1 MTDYHREYR
10 ATNSDFQVWLS
21 QEIWGSAD
29 TRDIRADVIRD
40 FTEALTVWLG
50 KLGYSMNTN
59 WGFRAVSNW
68 LYSIAVVEQASF
80 NSRRRIKYPEPQ
92 HRNMDEDYDY
102 FSFVMNW
109 EAVDQFMKPWR
120 FVEDFDPDTRMGRR
134 IWFEL
139 TAAIYP
145 YLDLENSKNG
155 EYIRE
160 LFESSDSDSDG
171 AGAGA
176 EKGVRRVMGKQQQ
189 SSDVYLQDMQ
199 SGFHGG
205 EWSKV

>member
-21 QEIWGSAD
+21 QEIWSGAD
-29 TRDIRADVIRD
+29 TRAIRRDVIAD
-40 FTEALTVWLG
+40 FTEELTAWLR

-68 LYSIAVVEQASF
+68 LYSLAVVEQASL
-80 NSRRRIKYPEPQ
+80 NSRRRIKYPHPM
-92 HRNMDEDYDY
+92 HRDMEEDYDY
-102 FSFVMNW
+102 FSFVLNW
-109 EAVDQFMKPWR
+109 DTVQQFMQSWQ
-120 FVEDFDPDTRMGRR
+120 FVEDFDPDTRMGKR

-139 TAAIYP
+139 TSAIYP
-145 YLDLENSKNG
+145 YLDLDNSKNG
-155 EYIRE
+155 QYIRDM
-160 LFESSDSDSDG
+160 FDSSDSDSDG
-171 AGAGA
+171 AEGGF
-176 EKGVRRVMGKQQQ
+176 RRVVKKHDAN
-189 SSDVYLQDMQ
+189 DVYLQEMQ